1 MAAECQPVNK
11 SGYHCGVLKELCPFG
26 EWQVRGHNGAALFT
40 SVRNDLKQQFRLVSV
55 KAKIGLRTVGFGG
68 IH

>member
-26 EWQVRGHNGAALFT
+26 EWQVCGHNGDRVDHEKSPPHIFNI
-40 SVRNDLKQQFRLVSV
+40 NDTDKVEYSNE
-55 KAKIGLRTVGFGG
+55 
-68 IH
+68 